1 MDTWRKKKEYK
12 HASLRQILHEDSART
27 ENFDISLSR
36 EAETFWAFVFSV
48 GKKLQLLHA
57 ACCFLYNHEKYPIK
71 NIIKLPI
78 SQIIIISVDLWDS
91 SLPWSS

>member
-1 MDTWRKKKEYK
+1 MRTLPTLQTLTFPCLEKLKPSEP
-12 HASLRQILHEDSART
+12 SLY
-27 ENFDISLSR
+27 SL
-36 EAETFWAFVFSV
+36 W

-71 NIIKLPI
+71 DIIKLPI

-91 SLPWSS
+91 SLP

>member
-1 MDTWRKKKEYK
+1 MRTLSALKTLTFLCLEKLKLSEP
-12 HASLRQILHEDSART
+12 SLY
-27 ENFDISLSR
+27 SL
-36 EAETFWAFVFSV
+36 W

-57 ACCFLYNHEKYPIK
+57 VCCFLYNHEEYPIK

-91 SLPWSS
+91 SLP

>member
-1 MDTWRKKKEYK
+1 MRTLPALKILTFPCLEKLKPSES
-12 HASLRQILHEDSART
+12 SLY
-27 ENFDISLSR
+27 SL
-36 EAETFWAFVFSV
+36 W

-57 ACCFLYNHEKYPIK
+57 TYCFLYNHEKYPIK

-91 SLPWSS
+91 SLP